1 MRYLILVVALLA
13 ALVIAVAIVGA
24 MLPREHT
31 AVRSIELNQP
41 PQAVWEAITDHANE
55 ATWRGDIAK
64 VERQAD
70 KNGNP
75 LWKET
80 YKDGEELTMET
91 RESVPPKRLVR
102 VIAEEGPFSGQW
114 EFNIVPL
121 ENNRSRVT
129 LTERGAVG
137 NPIFRFVSRFV
148 IGHYTYMEKYLTALA
163 GKFGEKPAFAAR

>member
-1 MRYLILVVALLA
+1 MRYVVLVVALLV

-24 MLPREHT
+24 MLPKEHT

-41 PQAVWEAITDHANE
+41 PQAVWDSITDHASE
-55 ATWRGDIAK
+55 PKWRDDVAK
-64 VERQAD
+64 VERLAD
-70 KNGNP
+70 KNGHP

-91 RESVPPKRLVR
+91 REAVPPKRLLR
-102 VIAEEGPFSGQW
+102 VIAEEGPFSGEW
-114 EFNIVPL
+114 EFEITPL

-137 NPIFRFVSRFV
+137 NPIFRFVSRFL